1 MPFPFL
7 NKPKRTMLKR
17 NLWKIL
23 LSLALLAWA
32 VSELIPLQDVAFS
45 DYARSHATAK
55 PAEFG
60 KLLDEAVAAKKAG
73 SAISEF
79 VALRAIGKDRK
90 LDLSQY
96 FPDIRLEDTLRNV
109 E

>member
-1 MPFPFL
+1 
-7 NKPKRTMLKR
+7 MLKR

-32 VSELIPLQDVAFS
+32 VSELVPLQDVPFV

-55 PAEFG
+55 PAEFN
-60 KLLDEAVAAKKAG
+60 KLLDEAIASKKAG
-73 SAISEF
+73 QSASEF
-79 VALRAIGKDRK
+79 VGLRTIAKDRK
-90 LDLSQY
+90 IDLSQY

-109 E
+109 EK